1 MKKTV
6 LSLLLAVVI
15 LILSCL
21 TSCEEEPNLESIA
34 RCKEEFAQYYS
45 GVDRVVGDHT
55 SKLYFQNHTLS
66 KEQLP
71 RYLKFYNGKMYGLR
85 AKQGATEDEMTI
97 TIYAYDLFGENE
109 EIVHIENVFEG
120 SGVNYIGTWPWHN
133 CFYISRMNED
143 KKYVL
148 DRYSLSSGLYETIA
162 VREKSFAIQDV
173 APDIDKYQVKIETS
187 PDATW
192 WEKAFY
198 VSHRRFVITDR
209 QTGEERIIDDQ
220 YLANTVYKAS
230 MDKFG
235 GYEAYCG
242 VFNGEHILLQYDIVR
257 DFYGELVFEYNF
269 ETDELEF
276 LAILFPPENWNLT
289 YYEYIE
295 YVE

>member
-15 LILSCL
+15 LMLSCL
-21 TSCEEEPNLESIA
+21 TSCEEEQNLESIA

-45 GVDRVVGDHT
+45 GVDRVAGDHAP
-55 SKLYFQNHTLS
+55 KLYFQNHIIERFL
-66 KEQLP
+66 
-71 RYLKFYNGKMYGLR
+71 RNYKFYNGKMYGLR
-85 AKQGATEDEMTI
+85 AEQGTTEDEMTI

-109 EIVHIENVFEG
+109 EIVHVENVFAD
-120 SGVNYIGTWPWHN
+120 SKRNISISSTWPSHN

-173 APDIDKYQVKIETS
+173 APDIDKYQVKVEAG

-192 WEKAFY
+192 WEKLLY
-198 VSHRRFVITDR
+198 VGDRRFVITDR

-230 MDKFG
+230 MDKY
-235 GYEAYCG
+235 GYSEAYCG
-242 VFNGEHILLQYDIVR
+242 VFNGEHILLQYDIGR

-276 LAILFPPENWNLT
+276 LAILFLPDNWALT